1 MKRKI
6 GIFALVLVLI
16 MSLFTVTAFAEEN
29 FSQLPYSQ
37 AETVDDFGT
46 VDEYYEDMF
55 GEASGTMLGAVLCMF
70 ICFFLFIPLVV
81 TMIILIVIN
90 SKTKKKLSE
99 YKFIYGDISETPY
112 YPQNNYYGYSPVQNA
127 PYQPVQ
133 PVQPVTQPNVMP
145 NTSPMGVNPSGS
157 VPQGNENIQQG
168 GQQ

>member
-6 GIFALVLVLI
+6 GILALVLVLV

-29 FSQLPYSQ
+29 FSPLPYSQ
-37 AETVDDFGT
+37 EEALEDFGT

-55 GEASGTMLGAVLCMF
+55 GEASDTVLGAVLCMF

-81 TMIILIVIN
+81 TMIILIVMN
-90 SKTKKKLSE
+90 SKTKKKLRE
-99 YKFIYGDISETPY
+99 YKFIYGEISDIPR
-112 YPQNNYYGYSPVQNA
+112 YPQNNYGYA
-127 PYQPVQ
+127 PYQQEPPVT

-145 NTSPMGVNPSGS
+145 DVSPMGVNPSGI

>member
-81 TMIILIVIN
+81 TMIILIVMN
-90 SKTKKKLSE
+90 SKTKKKLRE
-99 YKFIYGDISETPY
+99 YKFIYGDISDTPH
-112 YPQNNYYGYSPVQNA
+112 YPQNNYGYA
-127 PYQPVQ
+127 PYQPAQPVQ